1 MARVNGYQLKEL
13 IKRAEMTRDTTASLF
28 DGSLTKFPD
37 EDKEGP
43 KQVVD
48 RFQQA
53 DFALAKLQVAQ
64 VRYNLAVE
72 VEVLGEKMTLTEA
85 IKRVG
90 GAGRVEKM
98 WRSTAGVKKDRY
110 SYRDDDTTRDPNL
123 IRATRTITKTAA
135 LELAQEAA
143 KYAGAIRAAIAKGN
157 AVEVDL
163 KDVTLPD
170 F

>member
-13 IKRAEMTRDTTASLF
+13 IKRAEMIRDTTASLF
-28 DGSLTKFPD
+28 DASLSKFPG
-37 EDKEGP
+37 EDKETP

-48 RFQQA
+48 RFGKA
-53 DFALAKLQVAQ
+53 DKALAQLQVAQ
-64 VRYNLAVE
+64 TRYNLAIQ

-85 IKRVG
+85 VKRVG
-90 GAGRVEKM
+90 GAGRIEKM
-98 WRSTAGVKKDRY
+98 WRSCAGAKKDRY
-110 SYRDDDTTRDPNL
+110 SYRDDDTRDPNM
-123 IRATRTITKTAA
+123 IRAERTITQTQA

-157 AVEVDL
+157 AQEVDL
-163 KDVTLPD
+163 TDVTLPD